1 MPDEQSD
8 QPPRPTR
15 FRWLWLILAYV
26 SIALAAIGVVV
37 PGLPTTE
44 FVLLAAWA
52 ASRSSPRLAA
62 WLENHRVFGPLL
74 KNWRNGGIITRRTK
88 VVSALSMT
96 VALLIMLLTVNH
108 LPSILF
114 AAAGMSCGAIW
125 IWSRPEQPRD
135 APAPCAE

>member
-1 MPDEQSD
+1 MKLIGKRSAASAL
-8 QPPRPTR
+8 
-15 FRWLWLILAYV
+15 RWVLGLLNV
-26 SIALAAIGVVV
+26 FVMLAAIGVVV